1 MFNLIVKDPS
11 GAPPKW
17 CRFWIEAFVFTT
29 PVSPNLL
36 RRLDL
41 APSAHRPVSLA
52 TFPILPAFRFAVK
65 PFLFSGFRR
74 PQPTQNR
81 DSISLR
87 PEALIRT
94 SRYANLLKND
104 QRTKRLSHLGSR
116 EINLSGLTMACS
128 LWDSLQGLLG
138 ITHQTLRTSFPLP
151 SSGRLYSHRK
161 APLLLTVSLQLFKS
175 IKLLQLLQACRF

>member
-41 APSAHRPVSLA
+41 APSAHRPVPLA
-52 TFPILPAFRFAVK
+52 TFLILPAFRFAVK

-74 PQPTQNR
+74 TQPTQNR
-81 DSISLR
+81 DPISSR
-87 PEALIRT
+87 PKAPIRT

-104 QRTKRLSHLGSR
+104 QHTKRLNHSGSR
-116 EINLSGLTMACS
+116 EINLPGLTS
-128 LWDSLQGLLG
+128 
-138 ITHQTLRTSFPLP
+138 PLP
-151 SSGRLYSHRK
+151 LKVQASNSLRRLDLAPSAHRL
-161 APLLLTVSLQLFKS
+161 ASLATFPILSKF
-175 IKLLQLLQACRF
+175 